1 MFYAIRLLIFII
13 LVFCIFVIL
22 VVDSTM
28 PLAHPSLRINT
39 QSAPVS
45 ASYHYDN
52 DGQSKGPVS
61 VSSRSTNRRSTSTT
75 TPRSTTNASSH
86 AKAAAA
92 KKKDAEKELQ
102 EMKVNLSRFTRAN
115 NHKAALETLQ
125 GCNAVASIPLESVP
139 ASPTSQK
146 QWQSLEKEVGNSS
159 HRFVLNEVSFEG
171 ATLRSEFTPVLK
183 ALCSKL
189 TESSKTT
196 GGIDSNSVYKVLII
210 RLAPTTS
217 SADSYFHLNALLGT
231 GDLLLQPVSAPQHLK
246 SILGHKPAADLT
258 LYESV
263 GHVHTVLHT
272 NHAYGLFRKSDLSTA
287 AAAGAGAVAKPW
299 IGVSAVVHERMNMTT
314 GASVR
319 QIKVQFM

>member
-1 MFYAIRLLIFII
+1 
-13 LVFCIFVIL
+13 
-22 VVDSTM
+22 M
-28 PLAHPSLRINT
+28 PLSHPSLRINT
-39 QSAPVS
+39 KATPVL
-45 ASYHYDN
+45 ASYNYDN
-52 DGQSKGPVS
+52 DAQSKGPVS
-61 VSSRSTNRRSTSTT
+61 ISSKSTNRRSTT
-75 TPRSTTNASSH
+75 TPRGSTSARSH

-92 KKKDAEKELQ
+92 KKSKAEKELQ
-102 EMKVNLSRFTRAN
+102 EMKVKLSQFTRGN

-139 ASPTSQK
+139 SSPTSQK
-146 QWQSLEKEVGNSS
+146 QWQSLEKEVGNST
-159 HRFVLNEVSFEG
+159 HRFILNEVSFEG
-171 ATLRSEFTPVLK
+171 ETLKSEFTPVLK

-189 TESSKTT
+189 TESSKAT

-231 GDLLLQPVSAPQHLK
+231 GDLLLQPVSAPQHVK
-246 SILGHKPAADLT
+246 TILSNRPAADLT

-263 GHVHTVLHT
+263 GHVHTTLVSY
-272 NHAYGLFRKSDLSTA
+272 HAYGLFRKSDLSNA

-299 IGVSAVVHERMNMTT
+299 IGVCAVVHERMNMTT

-319 QIKVQFM
+319 QIKVHFM

>member
-1 MFYAIRLLIFII
+1 
-13 LVFCIFVIL
+13 
-22 VVDSTM
+22 M

-39 QSAPVS
+39 QAAP
-45 ASYHYDN
+45 SYRYDN
-52 DGQSKGPVS
+52 DAQSKGPVS
-61 VSSRSTNRRSTSTT
+61 VSSKSANRRST
-75 TPRSTTNASSH
+75 TPRSTTSAASM
-86 AKAAAA
+86 AKAAAV
-92 KKKDAEKELQ
+92 KKSNAEKELQ
-102 EMKVNLSRFTRAN
+102 EMKVKLSQFTRGN

-139 ASPTSQK
+139 SSPTSQK
-146 QWQSLEKEVGNSS
+146 QWQSLEKEVGNST
-159 HRFVLNEVSFEG
+159 HRFILNEVSFEG

-189 TESSKTT
+189 TESSKAAG

-231 GDLLLQPVSAPQHLK
+231 GDLLLQPVSAPQHVK
-246 SILGHKPAADLT
+246 TILSNRPAADLT

-263 GHVHTVLHT
+263 GHVHTTLIT
-272 NHAYGLFRKSDLSTA
+272 NHAYGLFRKSDLSNA

-299 IGVSAVVHERMNMTT
+299 IGVRAVVHERMNMTT